1 MMLGGLESE
10 ALQKEQRH
18 NSNNFLS
25 VAGALVQS
33 DWRDRGEG
41 ILFGWQAR
49 GGGGGGKRMREKK
62 VLTQT
67 ILNQFRMPG
76 WAMAASAARRQK
88 GREIGRRSAI

>member
-10 ALQKEQRH
+10 ALQKEERH

-33 DWRDRGEG
+33 DWRDRGVG
-41 ILFGWQAR
+41 ILFGWQTRR
-49 GGGGGGKRMREKK
+49 GGRGKRMREKK
-62 VLTQT
+62 VWTQT

-76 WAMAASAARRQK
+76 WAMAASASRRQK